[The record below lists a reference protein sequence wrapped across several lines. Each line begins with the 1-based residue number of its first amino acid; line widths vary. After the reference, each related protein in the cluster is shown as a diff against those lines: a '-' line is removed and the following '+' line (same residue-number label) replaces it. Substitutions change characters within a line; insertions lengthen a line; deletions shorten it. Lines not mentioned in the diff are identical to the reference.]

1 MTAPPAA
8 SMACP
13 PSADVLPVPCAALAP
28 EFSLRRWAV
37 PRKPPRCAVFDAGL
51 PSQAG
56 RCAPP
61 RHARLPELRRH
72 ASAPCPP
79 RPSLD
84 LDLVRPLW
92 SPPACCRRP
101 RLAMLPRQSRW
112 PQLRRR
118 PSSLI
123 RASVVCK
130 RWRRLVSDPGF
141 LRRFRA
147 HHRKPPLLGL
157 LSSDGADI
165 YPFIP
170 RLNRPDRIPAARFS
184 LPQRC
189 RREILQLVECR
200 HGLAL
205 FLNQRRPEAIVWNP
219 ISGHHRRVAFPP
231 QFGDAAEKDILSV
244 AVLCAAGDDDN
255 GHVHGDCNLNSFRL
269 ALVPRCKHSCIPALA
284 CLYES
289 KSGEWGNAISTTPTN
304 RTLVW
309 RKPSVLVGNALC
321 WLICGK
327 LEGGILGFDFEM
339 QKLVV
344 IDKPG
349 DPRLAHCSSSC
360 LQIIRTEEGNLGLF
374 IYTGF
379 GLRLWEHKV
388 SYDDVATWVLQKTI
402 DRLLPL
408 QLQWSCILGYDEDH
422 NVIYLWAPNADDSFT
437 IQLDS
442 IQFGDC
448 FRTNFDATLSQKR
461 EIVYTTSVPYTSFYT
476 ADWAIG
482 GRDDGPEI
490 SGST

>member
-1 MTAPPAA
+1 MVRRHLASPVLPFPEPAPPLENDDLLYEILLLL
-8 SMACP
+8 P
-13 PSADVLPVPCAALAP
+13 P
-28 EFSLRRWAV
+28 
-37 PRKPPRCAVFDAGL
+37 
-51 PSQAG
+51 Q
-56 RCAPP
+56 
-61 RHARLPELRRH
+61 
-72 ASAPCPP
+72 
-79 RPSLD
+79 
-84 LDLVRPLW
+84 
-92 SPPACCRRP
+92 
-101 RLAMLPRQSRW
+101 
-112 PQLRRR
+112 

-269 ALVPRCKHSCIPALA
+269 ALVPRCKHSCIPSLA

-289 KSGEWGNAISTTPTN
+289 KSGEWGNVISTTPTN

-321 WLICGK
+321 WFIRGK

-360 LQIIRTEEGNLGLF
+360 LQIIRTEEGNLGLL

-402 DRLLPL
+402 DLLERLLPV

-461 EIVYTTSVPYTSFYT
+461 EI
-476 ADWAIG
+476 
-482 GRDDGPEI
+482 
-490 SGST
+490 

>member
-1 MTAPPAA
+1 MVRRHLASPVLPFPEPAPPLENDDLLYEILLLL
-8 SMACP
+8 P
-13 PSADVLPVPCAALAP
+13 P
-28 EFSLRRWAV
+28 
-37 PRKPPRCAVFDAGL
+37 
-51 PSQAG
+51 Q
-56 RCAPP
+56 
-61 RHARLPELRRH
+61 
-72 ASAPCPP
+72 
-79 RPSLD
+79 
-84 LDLVRPLW
+84 
-92 SPPACCRRP
+92 
-101 RLAMLPRQSRW
+101 
-112 PQLRRR
+112 

-269 ALVPRCKHSCIPALA
+269 ALVPRCKHSCIPSLA

-289 KSGEWGNAISTTPTN
+289 KSGEWGNVISTTPTN

-321 WLICGK
+321 WFIRGK

-360 LQIIRTEEGNLGLF
+360 LQIIRTEEGNLGLL

-402 DRLLPL
+402 DLLERLLPV

-422 NVIYLWAPNADDSFT
+422 TVIYLWAPNADDSFT

-448 FRTNFDATLSQKR
+448 FQTNFDATLSQKR
-461 EIVYTTSVPYTSFYT
+461 KIVYTTSVPYRSFYT

>member
-1 MTAPPAA
+1 MVRRHLASPVLPFPEPAPPLENDDLLYEILLLL
-8 SMACP
+8 P
-13 PSADVLPVPCAALAP
+13 P
-28 EFSLRRWAV
+28 
-37 PRKPPRCAVFDAGL
+37 
-51 PSQAG
+51 Q
-56 RCAPP
+56 
-61 RHARLPELRRH
+61 
-72 ASAPCPP
+72 
-79 RPSLD
+79 
-84 LDLVRPLW
+84 
-92 SPPACCRRP
+92 
-101 RLAMLPRQSRW
+101 
-112 PQLRRR
+112 

-269 ALVPRCKHSCIPALA
+269 ALVPRCKHSCIPSLA

-289 KSGEWGNAISTTPTN
+289 KSGEWGNVISTTPTN

-321 WLICGK
+321 WFIRGK

-360 LQIIRTEEGNLGLF
+360 LQIIRTEEGNLGLL

-402 DRLLPL
+402 DLLERLLPV

-461 EIVYTTSVPYTSFYT
+461 EIVYTTSVPYRSFYT

-490 SGST
+490 SGSTWPDCPIR